1 MLVCILELLLWY
13 GFIQIEF
20 YFFLFLYL
28 EGYYDEVFSF
38 YIKVIELNLKVLVYY
53 GNGSFCYIKIEYYG
67 CVFEDVNKVI
77 ELDKKYIKV

>member
-53 GNGSFCYIKIEYYG
+53 GNRSFCYIKIEYYG